1 MPAPEILKVPPVEAV
16 EHFRAKGYH
25 VGFDW
30 RDTAA
35 GEHLRSFTVAKAMKL
50 DILEDIRG
58 AVDEALAEG
67 TTFRQFQSQLEP
79 VLREKGWWGRAAVLD
94 PLTGEQ
100 RAAQLGSTR
109 RLRIIFDTNLRMAHA
124 KGRWERIERVADDR
138 PWLRYFAVRDG
149 RTRPDHLA
157 WHGTILRFDHPF
169 WQTHYPP
176 NGWRCRCLVQQLDDD
191 DLETYGFTPSD
202 GPPAGS
208 ERTRPWTNKRTG
220 ETVEV
225 PVGIDPGFQHNVGL
239 VGQAEP
245 AQRVLDDK
253 IAAAPA
259 DIADAVRRD
268 DLAAFAAELAALTG
282 PACGGC
288 GLPIA

>member
-1 MPAPEILKVPPVEAV
+1 MPAPEILKVPPVEAI
-16 EHFRAKGYH
+16 EHFRAKGFH

-30 RDTAA
+30 RDTSAA
-35 GEHLRSFTVAKAMKL
+35 EHLRSFTVAKATKL
-50 DILEDIRG
+50 DILQDIRG
-58 AVDEALAEG
+58 AVDEAIAEG
-67 TTFRQFQSQLEP
+67 TTFRQFRARLEP
-79 VLREKGWWGRAAVLD
+79 ALRDKGWWGQAAVLD

-100 RAAQLGSTR
+100 RVAQLGSTR

-124 KGRWERIERVADDR
+124 KGRWERIERIAEDR

-157 WHGTILRFDHPF
+157 WHGTVLRWDDP
-169 WQTHYPP
+169 WWETYYPP
-176 NGWRCRCLVQQLDDD
+176 NGWRCRCLVQQFDDD
-191 DLETYGFTPSD
+191 DLEAFGFTPSD

-208 ERTRPWTNKRTG
+208 ETTRPWTNKRTG

-239 VGQAEP
+239 LGRAEP
-245 AQRVLDDK
+245 AQRVLEDK
-253 IAAAPA
+253 IAAAPPDLA
-259 DIADAVRRD
+259 GAVGRD
-268 DLAAFAAELAALTG
+268 DLAAFEAVLAALNG

-288 GLPIA
+288 GLPSA